1 MSPVHSNGIPAA
13 SYAALVDV
21 DPPLVDHVL
30 EILRDAGI
38 GGYAEPIA
46 GETGP
51 YREVR
56 APDRPTSRVYV
67 DRGQLATARDVIGQ
81 RLPALRAD
89 FLADAAARA
98 DAASMAQASADDVDA
113 AWEQIVSGF
122 DATAPDPEI
131 PSIPA
136 GEVDAPDSPQGGS
149 GLSARLVRQHSPGP
163 RDYEVT
169 DDPDDERFV
178 PPPPPPLPRPRDRF
192 DTMAWVGTIGGPV
205 LVVVSYVTGWGGW
218 LAGAGF
224 AAFTAGFITLIVRA
238 GEKHRDDGDHGAVV

>member
-1 MSPVHSNGIPAA
+1 MTAVHSNGLPAA

-38 GGYAEPIA
+38 GAYAEPIA

-56 APDRPTSRVYV
+56 APDRPTTRVYV
-67 DRGQLATARDVIGQ
+67 DRGRLAAAREAIES

-98 DAASMAQASADDVDA
+98 DAASMAAASADDVDA

-122 DATAPDPEI
+122 GDTAPDREVP
-131 PSIPA
+131 PLA
-136 GEVDAPDSPQGGS
+136 GETPESPEPGS
-149 GLSARLVRQHSPGP
+149 GLSARLVRQHAAGP
-163 RDYEVT
+163 RDYEVAE
-169 DDPDDERFV
+169 DPDDDRFV

-192 DTMAWVGTIGGPV
+192 DLLAWMGTIGGPI
-205 LVVVSYVTGWGGW
+205 LLMVSYVTGVGGW

-224 AAFTAGFITLIVRA
+224 AAFTAGFVTLIVRA
-238 GEKHRDDGDHGAVV
+238 GERRRDDGDHGAVV

>member
-1 MSPVHSNGIPAA
+1 MSIVHSNGLPAA
-13 SYAALVDV
+13 SYAALMDV

-38 GGYAEPIA
+38 GAYAEPIA

-67 DRGQLATARDVIGQ
+67 DRGRLVAAREVIEQ

-98 DAASMAQASADDVDA
+98 DAASMAAASADEVDA
-113 AWEQIVSGF
+113 AWQQIVSGF
-122 DATAPDPEI
+122 GDTAPDPDV
-131 PSIPA
+131 PPLSA
-136 GEVDAPDSPQGGS
+136 GDRPEPGS
-149 GLSARLVRQHSPGP
+149 GLSARLVRQHTPGP
-163 RDYEVT
+163 RDYDVAE
-169 DDPDDERFV
+169 DPDDDRFV

-192 DTMAWVGTIGGPV
+192 DTMAWAGTIGGPV
-205 LVVVSYVTGWGGW
+205 LILVSYVTGLGGW

-224 AAFTAGFITLIVRA
+224 AAFTAGFVTLIVRA
-238 GEKHRDDGDHGAVV
+238 GERHRDDGDHGAVV